1 MYICITGFPIDLL
14 YMITFPNAKINLGLR
29 VVRKRIDGYHDIE
42 TIMYPIGL
50 ADALEVV
57 PAADGIF
64 GFSATGIIVE
74 GDAEDNLCVKAFR
87 LMQLKYGL
95 PEVKIHLHKVI
106 PTGAGLG
113 GGSSD
118 AAFALKLLRRIFSI
132 KNCNDDLRQMA
143 AQLGSDCS
151 FFVENIPALAK
162 GRGED
167 LMKLSIKLKGYH
179 LLLVKPEIEVSTPW
193 AYSKINPSGIS
204 LPAVKE
210 LSSDVYKWQS
220 LLCNDF
226 EPVVMDEYPHI
237 KQIRNRMLEMGAVYS
252 AMSGSGSAVFGL
264 FNTHPEIHGDEFKNM
279 FVWSQE
285 L

>member
-1 MYICITGFPIDLL
+1 MIC
-14 YMITFPNAKINLGLR
+14 FPNAKINLGLR
-29 VVRKRIDGYHDIE
+29 VIRKRTDGYHDIE

-50 ADALEVV
+50 SDALEIV
-57 PAADGIF
+57 PAADGLF

-87 LMQLKYGL
+87 LMQLKFGL

-167 LMKLSIKLKGYH
+167 LLKFSISLKGYH
-179 LLLVKPEIEVSTPW
+179 LLLVKPELEVSTPW
-193 AYSKINPSGIS
+193 AYGKIVPSGIS
-204 LPAVKE
+204 MPSYDQIPADF
-210 LSSDVYKWQS
+210 SQWQS

-226 EPVVMDEYPHI
+226 EQVVMDEYPQI
-237 KQIRNRMLEMGAVYS
+237 RQIRNRMLEMGALYS

-264 FNTHPEIHGDEFKNM
+264 FSEQPEIHSDDFQNM
-279 FVWSQE
+279 FVWTQE

>member
-1 MYICITGFPIDLL
+1 MIC
-14 YMITFPNAKINLGLR
+14 FPNAKINLGLR
-29 VVRKRIDGYHDIE
+29 VLRKREDGYHDIE

-50 ADALEVV
+50 SDALEIV
-57 PAADGIF
+57 PAADGVF

-87 LMQLKYGL
+87 LMQLKFGL

-167 LMKLSIKLKGYH
+167 LMKLSINLKGFH

-193 AYSKINPSGIS
+193 AYSKIIPSGIS
-204 LPAVKE
+204 LPVANE
-210 LSSDVYKWQS
+210 LSSDVKQWQS

-226 EPVVMDEYPHI
+226 EPVVMDDYPRI
-237 KQIRNRMLEMGAVYS
+237 RQIRNIMLDVGAVYS

-264 FNTHPEIHGDEFKNM
+264 FSDQPETRGDDFKNM
-279 FVWSQE
+279 FVWTQE

>member
-1 MYICITGFPIDLL
+1 MYICITGFTIDRNI
-14 YMITFPNAKINLGLR
+14 MIVFPNAKINLGLR
-29 VVRKRIDGYHDIE
+29 VIRKRTDGYHDIE

-50 ADALEVV
+50 SDALEIV
-57 PAADGIF
+57 PAADGLF

-87 LMQLKYGL
+87 LMQLKFGL

-118 AAFALKLLRRIFSI
+118 AAFALKVLRRIFTI
-132 KNCNDDLRQMA
+132 KNCNDSLRQMA

-151 FFVENIPALAK
+151 FFVDNFPAIAH
-162 GRGED
+162 GRGEE
-167 LMKLSIKLKGYH
+167 LMKLSITLKGYY

-193 AYSKINPSGIS
+193 AYSKISPSGIS
-204 LPAVKE
+204 LPAANE
-210 LSSDVYKWQS
+210 IPSDVNTWQS
-220 LLCNDF
+220 LLSNDF
-226 EPVVMDEYPHI
+226 ESVVMDEYP
-237 KQIRNRMLEMGAVYS
+237 QIRQIKNRMLEMGAVYS

-264 FNTHPEIHGDEFKNM
+264 FNTHPEIQSDEFKNM
-279 FVWSQE
+279 FVWTQE

>member
-1 MYICITGFPIDLL
+1 MYICITGFTIDLIV
-14 YMITFPNAKINLGLR
+14 MITFPNAKINLGLR
-29 VVRKRIDGYHDIE
+29 VIRKRTDGYHDIE

-50 ADALEVV
+50 SDALEIV
-57 PAADGIF
+57 PAADGVF

-132 KNCNDDLRQMA
+132 KNCDDDLRQMA
-143 AQLGSDCS
+143 TQLGSDCS
-151 FFVENIPALAK
+151 YFIENIPAFAK

-167 LMKLSIKLKGYH
+167 LLNLSISLKGYH
-179 LLLVKPEIEVSTPW
+179 LLLVKPELEVSTPW
-193 AYSKINPSGIS
+193 AYGKIVPSGIS
-204 LPAVKE
+204 MPAYDQIPADI
-210 LSSDVYKWQS
+210 SQWQS

-226 EPVVMDEYPHI
+226 EQVVMDEYPQI
-237 KQIRNRMLEMGAVYS
+237 RQIRNRMLEMGAVYS

-264 FNTHPEIHGDEFKNM
+264 FSDHPEIQGDDFKSM
-279 FVWSQE
+279 FVWTEE